1 MGRKFDFLRLI
12 DLVYEAAV
20 DMRGWAAAMI
30 AIAGALGAAAM
41 SLSIIDMADP
51 DGKRAPFVI
60 APHTDPEWLRR
71 YDERWSMS
79 NVVRERG
86 LALPVRAVYQFEDL
100 MSRSEFENTPYYN
113 EFFSPQHSDYG
124 LFANV
129 AKGPGA
135 IAGIGFY
142 RSRSAGHFERRGERL
157 LSALAP
163 HLQRAVALNLRLSR
177 IEMQREGAAEMLN
190 RCDHGAILVDIKARI
205 LFANAAAEIL
215 LRGGAGLRVKD
226 GRLSTC
232 SAAETAALR
241 GMIAGDEDG
250 IPGGLLTLRRE
261 DRSSLTLLVFP
272 LRSDTAWLAQR
283 PAAIVFVKDPEASD
297 LPSRGELRLLFGLTP
312 AQAGLAREILQGD
325 GIQAAA
331 ERLGISPATART
343 HLLEVFQK
351 TGTSRQ
357 AELVR
362 VLLQQ
367 NLPKRAAS

>member
-1 MGRKFDFLRLI
+1 MIRKFDFLRLI
-12 DLVYEAAV
+12 DLIYEAAV
-20 DMRGWAAAMI
+20 DVRAWAAAMI
-30 AIAGALGAAAM
+30 AIAGALGAAEM
-41 SLSIIDMADP
+41 SLTVIDVTDP
-51 DGKRAPFVI
+51 DGKRAPFLV
-60 APHTDPEWLRR
+60 APRTDPEWLRR
-71 YDERWSMS
+71 YDERWSKS

-86 LALPVRAVYQFEDL
+86 LALPVGAVYQFEDL
-100 MSRSEFENTPYYN
+100 MSRPEFENTAFYN
-113 EFFSPQHSDYG
+113 EFFAPQHSDYA

-129 AKGPGA
+129 AKGSA
-135 IAGIGFY
+135 AVAGIGFY
-142 RSRSAGHFERRGERL
+142 RSRGAGRFERGEERL

-190 RCDHGAILVDIKARI
+190 RCDHGAILVDTKARI

-215 LRGGAGLRVKD
+215 LRGGAGLHVKD

-241 GMIAGDEDG
+241 GMIAGGENG

-272 LRSDTAWLAQR
+272 LRSETAWLAQR
-283 PAAIVFVKDPEASD
+283 PAAIVFVKDPEASG
-297 LPSRGELRLLFGLTP
+297 LPSRDEIRLLFGLTP

-325 GIQAAA
+325 GIQATA

-343 HLLEVFQK
+343 HLLEVFHK

-367 NLPKRAAS
+367 NLPKRTAS